1 MPTSRMDARV
11 QCPFYQY
18 DECCRKPRIHRIT
31 CEGIVEDSTLVLNYK
46 RRQDFHIQLE
56 TFCCEHYQRCEV
68 YGMLMEKYRDAA

>member
-31 CEGIVEDSTLVLNYK
+31 CEGIVEDS
-46 RRQDFHIQLE
+46 RW
-56 TFCCEHYQRCEV
+56 C
-68 YGMLMEKYRDAA
+68 